1 METASAHVARSV
13 YILHPQPQQL
23 PPLTLANPNL
33 YLYLNLK
40 PYMLITPLTLIM
52 AGSLGA
58 SKNPVLQHIWAVQ
71 DN

>member
-23 PPLTLANPNL
+23 HLLLYPNL

-58 SKNPVLQHIWAVQ
+58 SKNPVFQHIWAVQ